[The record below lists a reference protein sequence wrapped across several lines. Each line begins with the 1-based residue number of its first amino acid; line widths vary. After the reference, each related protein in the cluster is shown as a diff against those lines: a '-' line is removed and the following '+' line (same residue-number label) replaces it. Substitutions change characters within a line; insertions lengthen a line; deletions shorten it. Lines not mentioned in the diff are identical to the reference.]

1 MAADPMT
8 ARVIAQYWLTGDDL
22 DPDDVSRATGIE
34 PTSTLRRGELPTSAA
49 RRPSLINSW
58 DMAVERPAEIDIE
71 PCLQE
76 LVDKLRHA
84 WSVLE
89 QLGRRFE
96 AFVVISIE
104 PATSLP
110 ALAIRPGLVQAI
122 AELGA
127 WIDIG
132 ISADIVG
139 DGELR
144 PRHEGQPAGDGG
156 PRLA

>member
-1 MAADPMT
+1 MT
-8 ARVIAQYWLTGDDL
+8 ARILARYHLTGDDL

-34 PTSTLRRGELPTSAA
+34 PTSVLRRGELHTPTSP
-49 RRPSLINSW
+49 RPVLINSW
-58 DMAVERPAEIDIE
+58 DVAVERPAEIDIE
-71 PCLQE
+71 PCLEE
-76 LVDKLRHA
+76 LIEKLRPA

-89 QLGRRFE
+89 PLGRTFH

-127 WIDIG
+127 WFEIG

-144 PRHEGQPAGDGG
+144 PRHEGPSAGDGG